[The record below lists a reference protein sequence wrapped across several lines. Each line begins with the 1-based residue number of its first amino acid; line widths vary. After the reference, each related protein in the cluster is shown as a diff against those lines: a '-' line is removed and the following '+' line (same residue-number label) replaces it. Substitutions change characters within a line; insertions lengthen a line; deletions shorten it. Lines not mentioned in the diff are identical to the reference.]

1 MSFHSDAIE
10 EPQLKNLPVNGS
22 QLKNILLMEI
32 TFFPI

>member
-22 QLKNILLMEI
+22 QLKNIWI
-32 TFFPI
+32 I